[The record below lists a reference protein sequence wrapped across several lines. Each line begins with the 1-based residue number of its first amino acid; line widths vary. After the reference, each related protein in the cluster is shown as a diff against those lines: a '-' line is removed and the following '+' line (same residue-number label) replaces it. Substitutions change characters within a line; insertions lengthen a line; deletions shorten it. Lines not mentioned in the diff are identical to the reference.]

1 MYCKMVKNAC
11 MENKCKVY
19 YFLSTYARY
28 GNRYVHGFH
37 YYFREMSLIT
47 CQIKK
52 TVTIPI
58 KLSMIPRALDHK
70 ILGGAWTSAYHW
82 QYRQSLLR
90 KLTGISERQENKM
103 HSVVMVD

>member
-28 GNRYVHGFH
+28 GNRYVHGFQ

-52 TVTIPI
+52 TVTIPF
-58 KLSMIPRALDHK
+58 KLSMNPRALEIGKEKIKVVSNLRSSVYIDH
-70 ILGGAWTSAYHW
+70 IIWGGAWASAYH
-82 QYRQSLLR
+82 
-90 KLTGISERQENKM
+90 
-103 HSVVMVD
+103 